1 MDRDTSPFWTVEEF
15 AAYMKITTG
24 AARAMIRRDQVPSH
38 VIRRIGRRIRLI
50 SALAREW
57 FEKQSA

>member
-1 MDRDTSPFWTVEEF
+1 MDANTSPFWTVEEF
-15 AAYMKITTG
+15 AKYMKITTG
-24 AARAMIRRDQVPSH
+24 AARAMIRRDQVPAH

-50 SALAREW
+50 AALAREW